1 MKFPVSFL
9 LAPGFSDSVH
19 IDPHKICVLHGHSDQ
34 VITVTTPTKMT
45 KTTKVLSAVLAH
57 LEDSQRQRVAE
68 MLRSTAPKA
77 EAIMENRRKFAV
89 FFWDTLCSSLFQLR
103 HFNLVTISIPLPT
116 RSFARHGLS
125 YWRQHRDM
133 R

>member
-1 MKFPVSFL
+1 
-9 LAPGFSDSVH
+9 
-19 IDPHKICVLHGHSDQ
+19 
-34 VITVTTPTKMT
+34 MT

-77 EAIMENRRKFAV
+77 EAIMGNRRNLLFLL
-89 FFWDTLCSSLFQLR
+89 DTLFGHTLFQLR